1 MQNFTELY
9 EVERRYEELAHK
21 MSTPDAA
28 ADAEAY
34 AQMMRDY
41 KELTPLIEE
50 YRRYTDLQQQEQ
62 DAKEMLAAESDPAFA
77 AMVQQ
82 ELCEIGRNL
91 AQSEE
96 NLRLLLIPKDADDEK
111 SVILGKIPV
120 SAAVNEAVEQT
131 KTYANKRA
139 AGLVN
144 GSLRALA
151 RQKDTL
157 AAPQD
162 LATKYSHPQPLV
174 DCLRASMDEET
185 LEAFLAADND
195 IPKTAL
201 QCNPLIAAP
210 EQVASALDEAQIP
223 YEPHPWLPG
232 CFLVSGT
239 GNLEALPLFQ
249 SGAVYVQDPAAKLA
263 ALASGAAPG
272 MRVLDCCAAPGGKSF
287 AAAMQMENTG
297 SILSCDLHP
306 HKIALIEKNAAR
318 LGISILKAETRSAA
332 EFDPALE
339 NGFDLVIADV
349 PCSGLG
355 VIRKKPDIRYKP
367 LDAIERLPA
376 IQTAIL
382 ENVCRY
388 VRPGGTLLYS
398 TCTVRKEENED
409 VARTFLLAHP
419 EFSPEPFAVPA
430 WLDLKNEGYATL
442 LPQKHAADGFFICK
456 LRRHA

>member
-1 MQNFTELY
+1 MNARTTALSALIAVRRQNAWADGALKEYIARDRLN
-9 EVERRYEELAHK
+9 RR
-21 MSTPDAA
+21 DAA
-28 ADAEAY
+28 
-34 AQMMRDY
+34 
-41 KELTPLIEE
+41 
-50 YRRYTDLQQQEQ
+50 
-62 DAKEMLAAESDPAFA
+62 LAARLVYGV
-77 AMVQQ
+77 VQ
-82 ELCEIGRNL
+82 N
-91 AQSEE
+91 
-96 NLRLLLIPKDADDEK
+96 RLLLDFDLAQVVSSPLAKLQPVVLD
-111 SVILGKIPV
+111 ILRLGAYQILFLDKIPV

-131 KTYANKRA
+131 KIYANKRA

-376 IQTAIL
+376 VQTAIL

-388 VRPGGTLLYS
+388 VRSGGTLLYS

-430 WLDLKNEGYATL
+430 GLDLKNEGYATV

>member
-1 MQNFTELY
+1 MNARTTALSALIAIRRQNAWADGALKEYIARDRLS
-9 EVERRYEELAHK
+9 RR
-21 MSTPDAA
+21 DAA
-28 ADAEAY
+28 
-34 AQMMRDY
+34 
-41 KELTPLIEE
+41 
-50 YRRYTDLQQQEQ
+50 
-62 DAKEMLAAESDPAFA
+62 LAARLVYGV
-77 AMVQQ
+77 VQ
-82 ELCEIGRNL
+82 N
-91 AQSEE
+91 
-96 NLRLLLIPKDADDEK
+96 RLLLDFDLAQVVSPPLAKLQPVVLD
-111 SVILGKIPV
+111 ILRLGANQILFLDKIPV

-249 SGAVYVQDPAAKLA
+249 SGAVYVQDPAAKASPPPCRWRTRA
-263 ALASGAAPG
+263 A
-272 MRVLDCCAAPGGKSF
+272 SF
-287 AAAMQMENTG
+287 RA
-297 SILSCDLHP
+297 
-306 HKIALIEKNAAR
+306 
-318 LGISILKAETRSAA
+318 
-332 EFDPALE
+332 
-339 NGFDLVIADV
+339 
-349 PCSGLG
+349 
-355 VIRKKPDIRYKP
+355 
-367 LDAIERLPA
+367 
-376 IQTAIL
+376 
-382 ENVCRY
+382 
-388 VRPGGTLLYS
+388 
-398 TCTVRKEENED
+398 TCTRIRSRSLKK
-409 VARTFLLAHP
+409 TP
-419 EFSPEPFAVPA
+419 PGSGSPS
-430 WLDLKNEGYATL
+430 
-442 LPQKHAADGFFICK
+442 
-456 LRRHA
+456 